1 MAKPILLV
9 KMCNL
14 IPKKTTGNSISS
26 VANLC
31 DALDITLNDLD
42 ALSRLSDQE
51 RYVRDSVEKSD
62 GTLRTVY
69 KPHYLLRKIQRRIN
83 RRIFTRIV
91 VWPDYIFGSVPNTLG
106 PDKKVSKRKD
116 YVSCAA
122 QHCESKS
129 LLKIDIKDFFDNI
142 HIYHVKK
149 VFSDFFKYPE
159 EVSEVLADICCFE
172 QRVVQGALT
181 SSYIASLCLWDIE
194 PKLVERLQRHKL
206 TYTRLVDDIT
216 VSSKVSNFQFDMALS
231 HITRMLEDKDLPIN
245 NSKTKISYVSISPL
259 MVHGM
264 RVNFPEPRYPSDEL
278 HKLRASVHNLE
289 KLASQTGYRTT
300 FAYRKDFNRC
310 MGRVNKLKRVKHDK
324 HAVLLKKLKKIL
336 PLPSKTDL
344 KRVGLSVNRLE
355 SDYANK
361 KETYWY
367 KKRFYM
373 AQERL
378 NILNRTFTKSA
389 AQYRE
394 RLNRIKP
401 LYDSIENG

>member
-1 MAKPILLV
+1 MYILS
-9 KMCNL
+9 
-14 IPKKTTGNSISS
+14 PKKTTEHSISS
-26 VANLC
+26 IDNLC
-31 DALDITLNDLD
+31 EALDLTSSDLK
-42 ALSRLSDQE
+42 ALQSLSYQD
-51 RYVRDSVEKSD
+51 RYVRDFVEKSD
-62 GTLRTVY
+62 GTLRAVY

-91 VWPDYIFGSVPNTLG
+91 AWPDYIYGSVPNTKG
-106 PDKKVSKRKD
+106 VDKKVIQRKD

-129 LLKIDIKDFFDNI
+129 LLKVDIKDFFDNI

-149 VFSDFFKYPE
+149 IFLDFFKYPE
-159 EVSEVLADICCFE
+159 DVSELLADICCFE
-172 QRVVQGALT
+172 ERVIQGALT

-194 PKLVERLQRHKL
+194 PKLVERLQRHNL

-245 NSKTKISYVSISPL
+245 NAKTKVSYVSISPL

-264 RVNFPEPRYPSDEL
+264 RVNFSEPRYPSDEIR
-278 HKLRASVHNLE
+278 KLRASVHNLE

-310 MGRVNKLKRVKHDK
+310 MGRVNKLKRVKHNK
-324 HAVLLKKLKKIL
+324 HAVLIKKLKKIL

-344 KRVGLSVNRLE
+344 KRIGLSVKRLE
-355 SDYANK
+355 QDYSNK

-373 AQERL
+373 AQDRI
-378 NILNRTFTKSA
+378 NILNRTFFKSA

-394 RLNRIKP
+394 RLSKIKP

>member
-1 MAKPILLV
+1 MH
-9 KMCNL
+9 NL
-14 IPKKTTGNSISS
+14 SPKKTTENSISS
-26 VANLC
+26 IANLC
-31 DALDITLNDLD
+31 ETLDITLDDLN
-42 ALSRLSDQE
+42 ALSRLSNRE
-51 RYVRDSVEKSD
+51 RYVRDSVEKND
-62 GTLRTVY
+62 GTLRSIY

-91 VWPDYIFGSVPNTLG
+91 AWPDYIFGSVPNTLG
-106 PDKKVSKRKD
+106 PDKKVIQRKD

-129 LLKIDIKDFFDNI
+129 LLKLDIKDFFDNI

-149 VFSDFFKYPE
+149 IFSDFFKYPE
-159 EVSEVLADICCFE
+159 DVSDLLADICCFE
-172 QRVVQGALT
+172 QHVVQGALT
-181 SSYIASLCLWDIE
+181 SSYIASLCLHDME

-206 TYTRLVDDIT
+206 IYTRLVDDIT
-216 VSSKVSNFQFDMALS
+216 VSSKISNFQFDMALS
-231 HITRMLEDKDLPIN
+231 HISRMLENKDLPIN
-245 NSKTKISYVSISPL
+245 NAKTKISYVSISPL

-278 HKLRASVHNLE
+278 RKLRASVHNLE
-289 KLASQTGYRTT
+289 KLASKTGYRTT

-310 MGRVNKLKRVKHDK
+310 MGRINKLKRVKHNK

-344 KRVGLSVNRLE
+344 KRVGLSVRRLE
-355 SDYANK
+355 SDYSKK

-367 KKRFYM
+367 RKRFYM
-373 AQERL
+373 AQDRL
-378 NILNRTFTKSA
+378 NILNRTFNKSA
-389 AQYRE
+389 AQYRD
-394 RLNRIKP
+394 RLNKIKP